1 MESSLAALVCRTWRC
16 LEGTL
21 QRPVAPAKLRA
32 PRGSSENADF
42 AGPVPGS
49 HVVQRQGASPH
60 CPVQHRHPNSTT
72 RPEGGEGPRGC
83 TPLTVGLTCDTV
95 ECQCRHV
102 TTVGAHVTI
111 RPAVDPATGTSLD
124 SVRAERELQESVRGL
139 RGPGARLGASG
150 REPGPGPGARLPT
163 ETRTVLI
170 RTRDQDAIS
179 FKTQNIMSNQIYP

>member
-1 MESSLAALVCRTWRC
+1 MESSLAALVCRTWRW

-21 QRPVAPAKLRA
+21 QRPVAPAELRA
-32 PRGSSENADF
+32 HRGSSENADF
-42 AGPVPGS
+42 AGPAPGS

-95 ECQCRHV
+95 ERQCRHV

-124 SVRAERELQESVRGL
+124 SVRAERELQESVRGCEAQA
-139 RGPGARLGASG
+139 PGWERAGGSRCPGLGHACPQRRAPS
-150 REPGPGPGARLPT
+150 
-163 ETRTVLI
+163 
-170 RTRDQDAIS
+170 
-179 FKTQNIMSNQIYP
+179 